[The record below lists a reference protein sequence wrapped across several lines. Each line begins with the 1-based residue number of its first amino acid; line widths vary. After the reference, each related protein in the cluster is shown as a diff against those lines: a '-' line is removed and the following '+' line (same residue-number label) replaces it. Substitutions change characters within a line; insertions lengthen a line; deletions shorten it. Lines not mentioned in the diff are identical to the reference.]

1 MQKDKTIVIGMPL
14 KNSAKTIKSAASS
27 ILNQKGVKR
36 NLILFIAND
45 NSTDNW
51 KNELTEF
58 IKDNRLI
65 IRNVNFGK
73 SYKVRN
79 YINSYIRENIPNV
92 DYIGRLDADDYISDN
107 KTLSK
112 IENIMDLH
120 NPDIIISG
128 NKLSINDKIIDRVN
142 KAEKRLLD
150 YDFLLSKLEQMCK
163 GIAEGELPS
172 CNTFIK
178 PTVLINYKEIESAED
193 HWFTVDLLLNKDK
206 YKIHIA
212 DNILYSVYS
221 LSGSLTSQNKQESKY
236 MQSRKEL
243 LQYFLYKTNEK

>member
-1 MQKDKTIVIGMPL
+1 MIKNNIVIGMPL
-14 KNSAKTIKSAASS
+14 KNGAKTIKRAISS
-27 ILNQKGVKR
+27 IFNQQGLKR
-36 NLILFIAND
+36 DLILFIAND

-51 KNELTEF
+51 KEVIQEYINDE
-58 IKDNRLI
+58 RLI
-65 IRNVNFGK
+65 IKNVNFGK

-79 YINSYIRENIPNV
+79 YLNTYIRENIPNV
-92 DYIGRLDADDYISDN
+92 DYIGRLDADDYISDS
-107 KTLSK
+107 KILSK
-112 IENIMDLH
+112 IEKIMDLH

-128 NKLSINDKIIDRVN
+128 NKLSVNDKIIDRVN
-142 KAEKRLLD
+142 KADKVLLN
-150 YDFLLSKLEQMCK
+150 YNFLLSKLKQMSK

-206 YKIHIA
+206 YKIHISE
-212 DNILYSVYS
+212 NIFYSVYS
-221 LSGSLTSQNKQESKY
+221 LSGGLTSQNKQKNKY

-243 LQYFLYKTNEK
+243 LQYFLDKTNEK